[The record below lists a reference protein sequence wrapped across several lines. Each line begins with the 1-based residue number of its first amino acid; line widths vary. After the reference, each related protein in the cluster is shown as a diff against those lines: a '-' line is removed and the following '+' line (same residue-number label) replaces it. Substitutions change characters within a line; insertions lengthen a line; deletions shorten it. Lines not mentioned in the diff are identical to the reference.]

1 MNREEADQKLR
12 ELAEFYAEEDE
23 DPLVA
28 VTLYAILGGIQ
39 DGSLTEL
46 AKEAY
51 KYCQRR
57 VSVITSES

>member
-12 ELAEFYAEEDE
+12 ELAEFYAEE